1 MRFSAF
7 RWRARLPPHH
17 ASWPSPHEWR
27 SGKGNGVDDVA
38 CAWERGSATAEFAIV
53 LPSVVAIAG
62 LLLTLG
68 RVVSVSMDCHGAASA
83 AARELVVSGQESS
96 ARRVAAD
103 VAGNGVSMRTEYGE
117 RSVSVVVECPVL
129 PGPLDVTPT
138 RITSDAIAV
147 LQ

>member
-1 MRFSAF
+1 MRCPTI

-17 ASWPSPHEWR
+17 ASEPSPHEWWPGR
-27 SGKGNGVDDVA
+27 GNDIDDGA
-38 CAWERGSATAEFAIV
+38 CAWEKGSATAEFAIV
-53 LPSVVAIAG
+53 LPSVIAIAG

-68 RVVSVSMDCHGAASA
+68 RVVSVSMDCHSAASA

-96 ARRVAAD
+96 AQRAAAE
-103 VAGNGVSMRTEYGE
+103 VAGNGISIRAEYSE

-138 RITSDAIAV
+138 RIASDATAV